1 MIYFIHQ
8 EKGAKTMMPIEVEAK
23 VFINNGWSSA
33 DENEL
38 IHDYHFEPDYAHEL
52 CEAMRKIEQGE

>member
-1 MIYFIHQ
+1 
-8 EKGAKTMMPIEVEAK
+8 MMPIEVEAK